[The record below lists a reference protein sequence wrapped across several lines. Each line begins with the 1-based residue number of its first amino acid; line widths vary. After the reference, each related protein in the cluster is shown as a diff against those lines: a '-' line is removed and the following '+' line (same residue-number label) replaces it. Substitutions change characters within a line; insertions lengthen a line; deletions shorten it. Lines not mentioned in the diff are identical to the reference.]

1 MFFSSPFLI
10 LIVKSGAHREHKVD
24 QLMPLL
30 SEQRDFGVEMALNL
44 SLGCAE
50 IPSML
55 TGYSVSEREKI
66 AKSRSMASQLPCL
79 MSCYL
84 R

>member
-1 MFFSSPFLI
+1 M
-10 LIVKSGAHREHKVD
+10 HTECKVD

-30 SEQRDFGVEMALNL
+30 FEQCDIGVEMALNLNL

-55 TGYSVSEREKI
+55 IGYSVSEREKI
-66 AKSRSMASQLPCL
+66 AIPRL

-84 R
+84 W